1 LPIVVAVHAVG
12 TQAAPVP
19 STEHAGMPHRTPL
32 FRRVLPALF
41 VAAAPAFAAT
51 QSDAASRQSD
61 ASLAASVEVPVAM
74 AEALSAGAGFSVT
87 AVEASGGAVALTI
100 SAVGAGAS
108 AVIVLSAEV
117 ARALGIAVGTAVAV
131 TAVSTGWILSVA
143 GESLC
148 FVANALARPHL
159 HSRRLP
165 I

>member
-1 LPIVVAVHAVG
+1 MA
-12 TQAAPVP
+12 
-19 STEHAGMPHRTPL
+19 HRIRTH
-32 FRRVLPALF
+32 RWALF
-41 VAAAPAFAAT
+41 ALLAAIGPAFAAT

-61 ASLAASVEVPVAM
+61 ASLAASVDVPIAM
-74 AEALSAGAGFSVT
+74 AEALSAGAEFSVT
-87 AVEASGGAVALTI
+87 ALEASGGAMALTV

-108 AVIVLSAEV
+108 AVVMVSAEV
-117 ARALGIAVGTAVAV
+117 ARALGIAVGTVVVV
-131 TAVSTGWILSVA
+131 TAVATGWILSVA

>member
-1 LPIVVAVHAVG
+1 MSLRNALVRSALCA
-12 TQAAPVP
+12 
-19 STEHAGMPHRTPL
+19 L
-32 FRRVLPALF
+32 LF
-41 VAAAPAFAAT
+41 VAGPAFAAT

-74 AEALSAGAGFSVT
+74 AAALSAGAAFSIT
-87 AVEASGGAVALTI
+87 AVEASGGAVALTV

-108 AVIVLSAEV
+108 AVVLVSAEV
-117 ARALGIAVGTAVAV
+117 ARALGIAVGTAVVV

-148 FVANALARPHL
+148 FIANALARPHL

-165 I
+165 V

>member
-1 LPIVVAVHAVG
+1 MA
-12 TQAAPVP
+12 
-19 STEHAGMPHRTPL
+19 HRTAT
-32 FRRVLPALF
+32 FRWVLGVLL
-41 VAAAPAFAAT
+41 AAAGPASAAT

-74 AEALSAGAGFSVT
+74 AEALSAGGGFSVT
-87 AVEASGGAVALTI
+87 AIEASGGALALTV

-108 AVIVLSAEV
+108 AVIVVSAEI
-117 ARALGIAVGTAVAV
+117 ARALGIAVGTAVVATV
-131 TAVSTGWILSVA
+131 VSTGWILSVA

-159 HSRRLP
+159 HSRRLA

>member
-1 LPIVVAVHAVG
+1 MRQRTTIVR
-12 TQAAPVP
+12 
-19 STEHAGMPHRTPL
+19 RTL
-32 FRRVLPALF
+32 CALLL
-41 VAAAPAFAAT
+41 ATGPAFAAT

-74 AEALSAGAGFSVT
+74 AEALSAGAGFSIT
-87 AVEASGGAVALTI
+87 AVEASGGTVALTV
-100 SAVGAGAS
+100 SAIGAGAS
-108 AVIVLSAEV
+108 AVVVVSAEV
-117 ARALGIAVGTAVAV
+117 ARTLGIAVGTVVVA

-148 FVANALARPHL
+148 FVADALARPHL

>member
-1 LPIVVAVHAVG
+1 M
-12 TQAAPVP
+12 T
-19 STEHAGMPHRTPL
+19 HRTAIVRRILSVLLLVSGPL
-32 FRRVLPALF
+32 C
-41 VAAAPAFAAT
+41 AAT
-51 QSDAASRQSD
+51 QSDAASRQSE

-87 AVEASGGAVALTI
+87 ALEASGGAVALTV

-108 AVIVLSAEV
+108 AVIVVSAEI
-117 ARALGIAVGTAVAV
+117 ARALGIAVGTAVVA

-148 FVANALARPHL
+148 FIANALARPHL

-165 I
+165 V

>member
-1 LPIVVAVHAVG
+1 MA
-12 TQAAPVP
+12 
-19 STEHAGMPHRTPL
+19 HRTAIL
-32 FRRVLPALF
+32 RRALGVLL
-41 VAAAPAFAAT
+41 VAAGPAFAAT

-74 AEALSAGAGFSVT
+74 AGALSAGAEFSIT
-87 AVEASGGAVALTI
+87 AIEASGGAVALTV

-108 AVIVLSAEV
+108 TVIVVSAEI
-117 ARALGIAVGTAVAV
+117 ARALGIAVGTAVVA

-159 HSRRLP
+159 HSRRLA

>member
-1 LPIVVAVHAVG
+1 MA
-12 TQAAPVP
+12 
-19 STEHAGMPHRTPL
+19 HRTAIL
-32 FRRVLPALF
+32 RRVLGALL
-41 VAAAPAFAAT
+41 VAAPPAFAAT
-51 QSDAASRQSD
+51 QSDAASRQSE

-74 AEALSAGAGFSVT
+74 AESLSAGAEFSIT
-87 AVEASGGAVALTI
+87 AVEASGGAVALTV
-100 SAVGAGAS
+100 SAVGASAS
-108 AVIVLSAEV
+108 AVIVVSAEIV
-117 ARALGIAVGTAVAV
+117 RALGIAVGTVVVA